1 MPLVYKSQITY
12 NIGRI
17 LHGEQKLTAR
27 LRGLYHRNF
36 PDRYIPSEF
45 LRFSHAFILNRK
57 ERIHVH
63 VHVQAKKTR
72 KRCKGKKLRRKNSPE

>member
-12 NIGRI
+12 HIGQI

-27 LRGLYHRNF
+27 LCGLYHRNF

-45 LRFSHAFILNRK
+45 LRFSHAFIKPQRADSCARACASK
-57 ERIHVH
+57 EN
-63 VHVQAKKTR
+63 T
-72 KRCKGKKLRRKNSPE
+72 

>member
-12 NIGRI
+12 NIEWI

-27 LRGLYHRNF
+27 LRGPYHRNF

-45 LRFSHAFILNRK
+45 LRFSHAFIKPQRADLCAGACASK
-57 ERIHVH
+57 EN
-63 VHVQAKKTR
+63 T
-72 KRCKGKKLRRKNSPE
+72 